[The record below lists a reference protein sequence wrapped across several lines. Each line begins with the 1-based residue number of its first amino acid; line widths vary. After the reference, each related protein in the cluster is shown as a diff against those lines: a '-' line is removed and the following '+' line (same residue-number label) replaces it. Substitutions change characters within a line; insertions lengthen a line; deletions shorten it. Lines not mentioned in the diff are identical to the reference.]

1 MRNADAGGPSNAS
14 ASVATA
20 STAPTSA
27 ASHTKSATPG
37 AQARSNAIAARVQRN
52 RGVTHAGNQS
62 LRTRD
67 GNAGENIPQHVA
79 RGDALDLGIG
89 RDDEAM

>member
-1 MRNADAGGPSNAS
+1 MRNADAGGPSKAS

-20 STAPTSA
+20 NAALRNA

-37 AQARSNAIAARVQRN
+37 EHARSNAIAARVQRN

-62 LRTRD
+62 LGTRD
-67 GNAGENIPQHVA
+67 GDAGENIPQHVA

-89 RDDEAM
+89 RDDEAV

>member
-1 MRNADAGGPSNAS
+1 MRNADAGGPSKAS

-20 STAPTSA
+20 STAPKST
-27 ASHTKSATPG
+27 ASKTKSATPG
-37 AQARSNAIAARVQRN
+37 AHARSNAIAARLQRN

-62 LRTRD
+62 LSTWN
-67 GNAGENIPQHVA
+67 GNAGENFPQHVA

-89 RDDEAM
+89 CDDEAM

>member
-1 MRNADAGGPSNAS
+1 MRNADAGGPSKAS

-20 STAPTSA
+20 SAAPRSTASQ
-27 ASHTKSATPG
+27 TKSATPG
-37 AQARSNAIAARVQRN
+37 EHASSNAIAARVQRN

-62 LRTRD
+62 LSTRN
-67 GNAGENIPQHVA
+67 GNAGENFPQHVA

-89 RDDEAM
+89 RHDEAM